1 MEASGETK
9 ENAILNH
16 NTLEMMRPGRLAEGI
31 MKMGCILPG
40 SEILGKR
47 ESSMSKLYFKMR

>member
-47 ESSMSKLYFKMR
+47 ESSMSK